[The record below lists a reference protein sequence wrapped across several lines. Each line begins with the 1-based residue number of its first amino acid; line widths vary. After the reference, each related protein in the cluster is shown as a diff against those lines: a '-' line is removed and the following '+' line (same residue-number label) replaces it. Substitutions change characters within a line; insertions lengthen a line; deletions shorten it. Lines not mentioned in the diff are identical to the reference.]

1 MPAVRFSQELVNQR
15 VQTLGFLGLVSDTAA
30 NNTALLT
37 TTDNALLY
45 LQGLMGDAF
54 QLCMERIHGVCV
66 TNNGL
71 LSDITTNLQAGLV
84 AVPGQDTAGAAPFA
98 AII

>member
-1 MPAVRFSQELVNQR
+1 MPAVRFSQQLVNQR
-15 VQTLGFLGLVSDTAA
+15 AQTAGFLALVADTAA
-30 NNTALLT
+30 NNTALAT

-54 QLCMERIHGVCV
+54 QLCMEEIQAVCV

-84 AVPGQDTAGAAPFA
+84 SVPAQDAAGAAPFA
-98 AII
+98 AIV